1 MDLIEKKVAVT
12 TLGCRSNQYD
22 STAMEDFVSQAGFLV
37 APFNEQAGAYIINT
51 CTVTHKSDGEG
62 RQLVRKVRRS
72 HPDAVIIVTGCYAQ
86 VSPEEVSAIE
96 GVDYV
101 LGNPEKDRIVECI
114 KKGRQR
120 GGACI
125 EVGDCDKGAPPGLR
139 ARNHRP
145 LEAGYSGRTRVN
157 LKVQDGCN
165 KSCAFCVIPL
175 ARGRSR
181 SVASGEVLAEIK
193 GLVEK
198 GFKEMVLTGIH
209 LGAYGMDF
217 EEGCSILR
225 LLREIEGGGFDA
237 KFRISSLDPDEVGPE
252 MIEFLSGAETICN
265 HLHLPVQSGDD
276 KVLRM
281 MNRPYSAKSFADTVT
296 RLVREVDDISIGTDV
311 IVGFPGEGAEEF
323 DNTYN
328 LLKSLPLSYLHIF
341 PYSKRTKTAAIDM
354 PGHNDPRVIKE
365 RSARLHALDAQMRKA
380 FYGRF
385 TGREMTV
392 LVESARDKKTGLLK
406 GRTTNYIPVLIDGG
420 DELKC
425 SEVTVRLT
433 GLDGGGVRGVL

>member
-1 MDLIEKKVAVT
+1 MDFEKKKVAVT

-22 STAMEDFVSQAGFLV
+22 STAMEDFVRGAGFEI
-37 APFNEQAGAYIINT
+37 ASFSEEAGAYIINT
-51 CTVTHKSDGEG
+51 CTVTHKTDSEG
-62 RQLVRKVRRS
+62 RQLVRKVRRR
-72 HPDAVIIVTGCYAQ
+72 HPDSVIIVTGCYAQ

-101 LGNPEKDRIVECI
+101 LGNPEKDRVVECI
-114 KKGRQR
+114 KKGRQT
-120 GGACI
+120 GGAVV
-125 EVGDCDKGAPPGLR
+125 EVGDYREGAPLKLR
-139 ARNHRP
+139 AQNHR
-145 LEAGYSGRTRVN
+145 GRTRVN

-165 KSCAFCVIPL
+165 KNCAFCVIPL
-175 ARGRSR
+175 ARGTSK
-181 SVASGEVLAEIK
+181 SLALDDVMAEIK
-193 GLVEK
+193 GLVDN

-217 EEGCSILR
+217 TCGYSILK
-225 LLREIEGGGFDA
+225 LLREIEAASFDA
-237 KFRISSLDPDEVGPE
+237 HFRISSLDPDEVGPE
-252 MIEFLSGAETICN
+252 MIGFLAGAKTICN
-265 HLHLPVQSGDD
+265 HLHLPIQSGDD
-276 KVLRM
+276 KILRL
-281 MNRPYSAKSFADTVT
+281 MNRPYSARGFAETVT
-296 RLVREVDDISIGTDV
+296 RLSKEVVDISIGTDV
-311 IVGFPGEGAEEF
+311 IVGFPGEGELEF
-323 DNTYN
+323 ENTYN

-365 RSARLHALDAQMRKA
+365 RSARLHALDAEMRKA

-385 TGREMTV
+385 IGREMTV

-425 SEVTVRLT
+425 SEVVVRLT
-433 GLDGGGVRGVL
+433 GIIDDNMVGCL